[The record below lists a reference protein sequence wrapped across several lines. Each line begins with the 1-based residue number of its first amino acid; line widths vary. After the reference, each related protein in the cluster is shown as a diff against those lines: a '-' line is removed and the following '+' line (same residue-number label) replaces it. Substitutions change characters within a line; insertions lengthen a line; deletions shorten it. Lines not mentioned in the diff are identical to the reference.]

1 VATPGLFVC
10 ARSLYCRR
18 HADDLVLYGIAI
30 RMYYRDHAPPHFH
43 AIYGEHEAFISI
55 ETGEIIAGH
64 LPKAAARLVNEWAL
78 ARRSELR
85 ENWRRAQQSQ
95 PLERLAGLQDE

>member
-1 VATPGLFVC
+1 MLITMPTISFF
-10 ARSLYCRR
+10 
-18 HADDLVLYGIAI
+18 YGIAI

-43 AIYGEHEAFISI
+43 AIYGEHEAFVSI

-64 LPKAAARLVNEWAL
+64 LPKTAARLVNEWAL

-85 ENWRRAQQSQ
+85 ENWQRAQQSQ